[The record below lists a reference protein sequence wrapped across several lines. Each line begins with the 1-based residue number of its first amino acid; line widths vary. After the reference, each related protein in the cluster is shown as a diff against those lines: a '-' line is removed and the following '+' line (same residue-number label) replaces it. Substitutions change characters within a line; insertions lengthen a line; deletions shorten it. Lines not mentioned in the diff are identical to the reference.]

1 MSFLQKLKELIGE
14 DSFKKVKTEIGEKDL
29 IINDGSYIP
38 KSKFDELNDKK
49 KNLETEKESLTKQAN
64 EFKQKADDLEK
75 DNKTKTKTVEDQMAE
90 MTKKLADIEAAS
102 QKDKAALLNAKKES
116 AIKEALQEAGVKN
129 PKNLRLL
136 VKEFEID
143 KTEIGDDGKIKG
155 FEDKVKLLQEDYK
168 PLFGETVIS
177 GNPPKNVQGNDD
189 KTANTEVSTED
200 FYAGIFGQ
208 K

>member
-29 IINDGSYIP
+29 IVNDGSYIP
-38 KSKFDELNDKK
+38 KAKFDELNEKK
-49 KNLETEKESLTKQAN
+49 KNLETEKDNLTKQVN
-64 EFKQKADDLEK
+64 EFKQKAEDLEK
-75 DNKTKTKTVEDQMAE
+75 NNKTKDKTVEDQMAE
-90 MTKKLADIEAAS
+90 MAKKLADIEAAS

-129 PKNLRLL
+129 PKNLKLL

-143 KTEIGDDGKIKG
+143 KTEIGEDGKIKG
-155 FEDKVKLLQEDYK
+155 FDDKVKILQEDYK
-168 PLFGETVIS
+168 ALFGETVVS
-177 GNPPKNVQGNDD
+177 GNPPKN
-189 KTANTEVSTED
+189 TADSSKNPETEISTED